1 MRSPAW
7 TREEVILA
15 LDLYKRFYPRIPGP
29 ATPEVVEVSR
39 ILNQIDIHPAHL
51 RPEDFRSP
59 KAVSLKLSNLR
70 SLDPTTESEGLK
82 ATSKI
87 DREVWD
93 ELAGNPAALADAV
106 RDIRSMI

>member
-29 ATPEVVEVSR
+29 ETPEVVDVSR
-39 ILNQIDIHPAHL
+39 ILNTLEIHPRHT
-51 RPEDFRSP
+51 RPDGFRSP
-59 KAVSLKLSNLR
+59 KSVSLKLSNLR
-70 SLDPTTESEGLK
+70 ALDPTTEREGLK

-93 ELAGNPAALADAV
+93 EFSNAPSALADAV
-106 RDIRSMI
+106 RRIRSTI